1 MLATSH
7 FSESQ
12 NGFIELPLHALSAH
26 PQAENGAKT
35 FKKDE
40 PAAFLQDIFALLLQ
54 DVFEAQLKRYST
66 LLLSLSSYIQFRYLE
81 SFNQVWELRNL
92 ISIKRERERSL
103 L

>member
-35 FKKDE
+35 FKNGE

-54 DVFEAQLKRYST
+54 EVFEGQLKRYST
-66 LLLSLSSYIQFRYLE
+66 LLLE
-81 SFNQVWELRNL
+81 SINQSVKELRNL

>member
-35 FKKDE
+35 FKNGE

-54 DVFEAQLKRYST
+54 EVLKAQLKRYST
-66 LLLSLSSYIQFRYLE
+66 LLLLLSSYPI
-81 SFNQVWELRNL
+81 
-92 ISIKRERERSL
+92 
-103 L
+103 

>member
-1 MLATSH
+1 MRAARLICLRSHAQKGTPPDYPPLLATSH

-40 PAAFLQDIFALLLQ
+40 PAAFLQDIFALLL
-54 DVFEAQLKRYST
+54 
-66 LLLSLSSYIQFRYLE
+66 
-81 SFNQVWELRNL
+81 N
-92 ISIKRERERSL
+92 
-103 L
+103 

>member
-40 PAAFLQDIFALLLQ
+40 PAAFLQNIFALLLQ
-54 DVFEAQLKRYST
+54 EVLEGQLKRSST
-66 LLLSLSSYIQFRYLE
+66 LLLE
-81 SFNQVWELRNL
+81 SINQSVKELRNL

>member
-54 DVFEAQLKRYST
+54 EVLEAQLKRYST
-66 LLLSLSSYIQFRYLE
+66 LLL
-81 SFNQVWELRNL
+81 NQ
-92 ISIKRERERSL
+92 SIRKGSKEFDQYQKREKPFVRKC
-103 L
+103 

>member
-26 PQAENGAKT
+26 PHAENGAKT

-40 PAAFLQDIFALLLQ
+40 PAALLQDIFALLLQ
-54 DVFEAQLKRYST
+54 EVLEKQLKRYST
-66 LLLSLSSYIQFRYLE
+66 LLLE
-81 SFNQVWELRNL
+81 SINQSVKELRNL